1 MTVEALD
8 TAIQA
13 DPQNAAYT
21 ARGIAPLYAFDPRA
35 KLLIIGQAPGQRAQD
50 KRLYFDDPS
59 GNRLREWLGMDRATF
74 YNPANVSILPL
85 DFYFPGKGKSGDLP
99 PRKGF
104 ADKWLPQFLALM
116 PQPPLTILVGGYAQK
131 YALGSTMQ
139 RTLTATVQHYADYL
153 PQYFPIVHPSPRN
166 NIWLAK
172 NPWFEQTVLPELQQR
187 VRTALNGG
195 QA

>member
-8 TAIQA
+8 AAIQA
-13 DPQNAAYT
+13 DPQNADYT
-21 ARGIAPLYAFDPRA
+21 ARGIAPLYAFDPQA

-50 KRLYFDDPS
+50 QRLYFDDAS
-59 GNRLREWLGMDRATF
+59 GDRLRDWLGMDRATF

-104 ADKWLPQFLALM
+104 ADKWMPQFLALM
-116 PQPPLTILVGGYAQK
+116 PQQPLTILVGSYAQK
-131 YALGSTMQ
+131 YALGSTAR

-172 NPWFEQTVLPELQQR
+172 NAWFEETVLPELQRR